1 MAYSGLSLEGRVA
14 VVVGGTTGIGRT
26 LALGLAEAGADVVAT
41 SRRIEQVE
49 ETASAIE
56 AKGKRTVRA
65 TSDVTDKSSLE
76 AVLKKTLEKLGKVD
90 ILVNSAGMI
99 KRVPTLEMEESTW
112 NAILET
118 NLTGTLRS
126 CQVFGRHML
135 ERGYG
140 RIVNIASLNTFVSFL
155 EITAYASSKAGV
167 AGLTRSLAVEWGPR
181 GVIVNAIAPGVF
193 RTALNQ
199 QLLDG
204 TERGKEL
211 LMRTPLKRF
220 GKLEEIV
227 GPTIFFASESA
238 GFVNGQTLA
247 IDGGFVAS
255 GVNQ

>member
-1 MAYSGLSLEGRVA
+1 MAYSGLSLDGRVA

-26 LALGLAEAGADVVAT
+26 LALGLADAGADVVAT

-56 AKGKRTVRA
+56 AKGKRTVRV
-65 TSDVTDKSSLE
+65 TSDVTDKSSLQ
-76 AVLKKTLEKLGKVD
+76 AVLAKTIEKCGKVD
-90 ILVNSAGMI
+90 ILVNSAGAI
-99 KRVPTLEMEESTW
+99 KRVPTLEMDDATW
-112 NAILET
+112 HQILET

-155 EITAYASSKAGV
+155 EVTAYASSKAGV
-167 AGLTRSLAVEWGPR
+167 AGLTRSLAVEWGAR

-199 QLLDG
+199 ELLDG

-211 LMRTPLKRF
+211 RMRTPLKRF
-220 GKLEEIV
+220 GKLEELV

-238 GFVNGQTLA
+238 AFVNGQTLA
-247 IDGGFVAS
+247 VDGGFVAS

>member
-1 MAYSGLSLEGRVA
+1 MAYSGLSLDGRVA
-14 VVVGGTTGIGRT
+14 VVIGGTTGIGRA

-49 ETASAIE
+49 DTAAALE
-56 AKGKRTVRA
+56 AKGRRTLRV
-65 TSDVTDKSSLE
+65 TSDVSNRSTLE
-76 AVLKKTLEKLGKVD
+76 AVLAKTLEKLGKVD
-90 ILVNSAGMI
+90 ILVNSAGAI
-99 KRVPTLEMEESTW
+99 KRVPTLEMEDSTW
-112 NAILET
+112 NSIIET

-140 RIVNIASLNTFVSFL
+140 RIINIASLNSFVAFH
-155 EITAYASSKAGV
+155 EITAYSASKAGV
-167 AGLTRSLAVEWGPR
+167 MGLTRSLAVEWGPR

-204 TERGKEL
+204 TDRGREL

-220 GKLEEIV
+220 GKLEELV

-238 GFVNGQTLA
+238 AFVNGQTLA
-247 IDGGFVAS
+247 VDGGFVAS

>member
-1 MAYSGLSLEGRVA
+1 MAYSGLSLDGRVA

-49 ETASAIE
+49 ETAAALE
-56 AKGKRTVRA
+56 AKGRRTVRV
-65 TSDVTDKSSLE
+65 TSDVTSKASLE
-76 AVLKKTLEKLGKVD
+76 ALLAKTLEKLGKVD
-90 ILVNSAGMI
+90 ILVNSAGAI
-99 KRVPTLEMEESTW
+99 KRVPTLEMEDSTW
-112 NAILET
+112 DSIIAT

-140 RIVNIASLNTFVSFL
+140 RIVNIASLNSFVAFH
-155 EITAYASSKAGV
+155 EVTAYSASKSGV
-167 AGLTRSLAVEWGPR
+167 VGLTRSLAVEWGPR
-181 GVIVNAIAPGVF
+181 GVNVNAIAPGVF

-204 TERGKEL
+204 TDRGREL

-220 GKLEEIV
+220 GKLEELV

-238 GFVNGQTLA
+238 AFVNGQTLA
-247 IDGGFVAS
+247 VDGGFVAS